1 MNRPSRLLASV
12 FGFLGQ
18 VVAHEERSF
27 EQLDADDGEDELKEQ
42 VDDHDDE
49 DVLDGVDDAV
59 EHRLTTRQRARS
71 TDDDRPTTLH
81 GDFSKLNQS
90 ILLVKPQVS
99 VTVTQ
104 GVSVMGVA
112 GWSVTLTDWPAG

>member
-1 MNRPSRLLASV
+1 MNRPRSLLASV

-18 VVAHEERSF
+18 VVAHEERSL

-59 EHRLTTRQRARS
+59 EHRLTARQRARS

-81 GDFSKLNQS
+81 GDLRRLNYFISFQTWFHAEVKLFQTRAAA
-90 ILLVKPQVS
+90 VGRP
-99 VTVTQ
+99 
-104 GVSVMGVA
+104 
-112 GWSVTLTDWPAG
+112 P